1 MFVEK
6 NIKDGWRI
14 DVLNE
19 LKVNVKKLEKLR
31 NVFLLGSL
39 GIGKLLFINI
49 VIIVLMGRYKFY
61 VDIGCGSKY
70 NIIRLYK

>member
-19 LKVNVKKLEKLR
+19 LKVNVKKLE
-31 NVFLLGSL
+31 NLLGIL
-39 GIGKLLFINI
+39 DIGKLLFINI